1 MTNSNSQ
8 ISFWKIIQRKFI
20 KAAKLVRNQFDL
32 YSQEYP
38 TTVQIIQISFIYFFA
53 IVDLLFGILTNVLSL
68 GDPPLMIQP
77 FMGVINA
84 ILTNPFFQFWN
95 SPEKIFFISYLVI
108 ELMITRSIFKFTKL
122 VKYNILLLFALLM
135 IQGLVVAYWDVIFHR
150 EVCNGIAK
158 WVLDDIG
165 FIYTDRFLAYL
176 FFLITFI
183 LFLLLYTYLYSRAIN
198 NKFATV
204 PGGEWLTDSIAF
216 WLKIKTPTMRL
227 GYRKDK
233 GGPSL

>member
-1 MTNSNSQ
+1 MTNSNN
-8 ISFWKIIQRKFI
+8 SFLETFKKKLIKAIKIIQR
-20 KAAKLVRNQFDL
+20 QFDA
-32 YSQEYP
+32 YSKDYP
-38 TTVQIIQISFIYFFA
+38 STVQVIQLSFIYFFA
-53 IVDLLFGILTNVLSL
+53 FVDLLFGILTNVLAL
-68 GDPPLMIQP
+68 GDPPLLIQP
-77 FMGVINA
+77 FMGVIKA

-122 VKYNILLLFALLM
+122 VKYNILMLFALLM

-150 EVCNGIAK
+150 EVCNGIGK
-158 WVLDDIG
+158 WILDDMG

-176 FFLITFI
+176 FFFFTFI
-183 LFLLLYTYLYSRAIN
+183 VFVLLYSYLYIRAIN
-198 NKFATV
+198 NKFATL

-227 GYRKDK
+227 GYRKGKD
-233 GGPSL
+233 GPNL